1 MSSHVFPSGAE
12 HLKRDLSSNSFL
24 LKKLFRANDY
34 RYSWKKM
41 IIVYEMKSVELS
53 NFVFKAGSSGPH
65 PMHFFLNRLLQH
77 HRQEACVS
85 LSRL

>member
-53 NFVFKAGSSGPH
+53 NFVF
-65 PMHFFLNRLLQH
+65 
-77 HRQEACVS
+77 
-85 LSRL
+85 

>member
-53 NFVFKAGSSGPH
+53 NFKAGSSGHH
-65 PMHFFLNRLLQH
+65 PMQFF
-77 HRQEACVS
+77 S
-85 LSRL
+85 K